1 MKHWK
6 LFSGNGA
13 EYCWDH
19 TYQSVLDHLRDE
31 DYYDDMDRQWAY
43 QKCTE
48 FGWYKS
54 SDQPGHPY
62 GTKFPIETSV
72 KVWKTNVKNHISVF
86 LL

>member
-1 MKHWK
+1 MAPLIMTVGQKI
-6 LFSGNGA
+6 LFSDFGNLPD
-13 EYCWDH
+13 CWDH

-62 GTKFPIETSV
+62 GTKFPIELSV
-72 KVWKTNVKNHISVF
+72 KV
-86 LL
+86 